1 MSIVFKPRPCA
12 AASISTASS
21 RLKSSSGRPRALVAP
36 GSSMKCPTSTATVA
50 ECADAAAY
58 SSSGNNA
65 RTGRLYT
72 IERNPIRKQTHAIQ
86 RLRSLRFHRGPHPRG
101 QRSDHAAA
109 PAAGEGRAGDGQDHA
124 RRGGCKGARAA
135 AARMAHQVHHQG
147 AAGPVRIRRGEP
159 PARFA
164 ARRSAR
170 ARDRQLHRQGHVVAG
185 VHFRDA
191 GRAPHRRNR
200 QGRHRV
206 SQRPLARARPH
217 GVFRLRDQGARPRGA
232 APHRLH
238 HLEQRKGAAR
248 RLFTALLL
256 SLHPLPRQGND
267 GENRRGALSRAE
279 EVAPARSAR
288 GVLRGARGAR
298 AEEKALD
305 LGAARLAEAA
315 ARRGHSARRPESQG
329 PQDDH
334 PAAARRAVEKRA
346 GCAPVRASYLHVA
359 AKVLTARPRAMLS
372 GFFVKLKDHKIP
384 VSIKEWL
391 TLLEAMQKDVI
402 SPSIDEFY
410 YLSRTTLVKDEQ
422 NFDKFDRA
430 FGEYFKGIES
440 VAGAELDVPLEWLLK
455 QAELNLS
462 PEENAM
468 IEAMGGWEK
477 LMGALKKRLE
487 EQKGRHQGGNKWIG
501 TAGTSPFGA
510 YGYNPEGVRIG
521 QDKSR
526 NRSAVKVWDAR
537 EYRNLDDS
545 VELGTR
551 NIKVALRRL
560 RKFAR
565 EGAPEELDLDTTID
579 KTARNAGYLDLSMR
593 PERHNAARVLMFLDI
608 GGTMDDHIKLCEELF
623 SAAKTEFK
631 HLEYFYFHNCLYDY
645 VWKDNLRRH
654 SERTRTFD
662 IMHKYGHDYKLVFV
676 GDATMS
682 PYEVLQPGGS
692 IEYSNDEAGAVWLR
706 RVLEVYPR
714 AVWLNPEPEEIWPY
728 RQSIG
733 ILKEIMGGRMYPTTI
748 LGLERAMRALVK

>member
-1 MSIVFKPRPCA
+1 MSIVFKPSPCA

-36 GSSMKCPTSTATVA
+36 GSSMKCPTSIATVA

-65 RTGRLYT
+65 RTVRLYT
-72 IERNPIRKQTHAIQ
+72 MRRNPTPRRTHAIQ
-86 RLRSLRFHRGPHPRG
+86 GLRRIRIHRRPHPRR
-101 QRSDHAAA
+101 QRSDHAPA

-135 AARMAHQVHHQG
+135 AAGMAHQIHHQG
-147 AAGPVRIRRGEP
+147 TAGPVRIRRGEP

-170 ARDRQLHRQGHVVAG
+170 ARDPQLHRQGHVVAG

-217 GVFRLRDQGARPRGA
+217 GVFRLRDQGARQGGT

-238 HLEQRKGAAR
+238 HLEQRKRAAR
-248 RLFTALLL
+248 RLSPALLFP
-256 SLHPLPRQGND
+256 LHPLSRQGND
-267 GENRRGALSRAE
+267 GENRRGALSGAE

-288 GVLRGARGAR
+288 GVLRGARSAG

-305 LGAARLAEAA
+305 LGASRLAEAA

-329 PQDDH
+329 PQDH
-334 PAAARRAVEKRA
+334 YPAAARGAVEKRA
-346 GCAPVRASYLHVA
+346 GRASLRASYLHVA
-359 AKVLTARPRAMLS
+359 PALVVPARMLS

-440 VAGAELDVPLEWLLK
+440 VAGVEFDVPLEWLLK

-462 PEENAM
+462 PEEKAM
-468 IEAMGGWEK
+468 IEAMGGWDK
-477 LMGALKKRLE
+477 LMEALKKRLE

-526 NRSAVKVWDAR
+526 NRSAVKVWDQR

-579 KTARNAGYLDLSMR
+579 KTARNAGYLDLMMR
-593 PERHNAARVLMFLDI
+593 PERHNAVKVLMFLDI

-631 HLEYFYFHNCLYDY
+631 HLEYFYFHNFLY
-645 VWKDNLRRH
+645 
-654 SERTRTFD
+654 
-662 IMHKYGHDYKLVFV
+662 
-676 GDATMS
+676 
-682 PYEVLQPGGS
+682 
-692 IEYSNDEAGAVWLR
+692 
-706 RVLEVYPR
+706 
-714 AVWLNPEPEEIWPY
+714 EP
-728 RQSIG
+728 
-733 ILKEIMGGRMYPTTI
+733 
-748 LGLERAMRALVK
+748 

>member
-1 MSIVFKPRPCA
+1 
-12 AASISTASS
+12 
-21 RLKSSSGRPRALVAP
+21 
-36 GSSMKCPTSTATVA
+36 
-50 ECADAAAY
+50 
-58 SSSGNNA
+58 
-65 RTGRLYT
+65 
-72 IERNPIRKQTHAIQ
+72 
-86 RLRSLRFHRGPHPRG
+86 
-101 QRSDHAAA
+101 
-109 PAAGEGRAGDGQDHA
+109 
-124 RRGGCKGARAA
+124 
-135 AARMAHQVHHQG
+135 
-147 AAGPVRIRRGEP
+147 
-159 PARFA
+159 
-164 ARRSAR
+164 
-170 ARDRQLHRQGHVVAG
+170 
-185 VHFRDA
+185 
-191 GRAPHRRNR
+191 
-200 QGRHRV
+200 
-206 SQRPLARARPH
+206 
-217 GVFRLRDQGARPRGA
+217 
-232 APHRLH
+232 
-238 HLEQRKGAAR
+238 
-248 RLFTALLL
+248 
-256 SLHPLPRQGND
+256 
-267 GENRRGALSRAE
+267 
-279 EVAPARSAR
+279 
-288 GVLRGARGAR
+288 
-298 AEEKALD
+298 
-305 LGAARLAEAA
+305 
-315 ARRGHSARRPESQG
+315 
-329 PQDDH
+329 
-334 PAAARRAVEKRA
+334 
-346 GCAPVRASYLHVA
+346 
-359 AKVLTARPRAMLS
+359 MLS

-440 VAGAELDVPLEWLLK
+440 VAGVELDVPLEWLLK

-462 PEENAM
+462 PEEKAM

-477 LMGALKKRLE
+477 LMEALKKRLE

-593 PERHNAARVLMFLDI
+593 PERHNAVKVLMFLDI
-608 GGTMDDHIKLCEELF
+608 GGSMDDHVKLCEELF

-645 VWKDNLRRH
+645 VWKDNRRRH

-692 IEYSNDEAGAVWLR
+692 IEYSNDEAGAVWLKR
-706 RVLEVYPR
+706 MLEVYPR

-733 ILKEIMGGRMYPTTI
+733 ILREIMGGRMYATTI
-748 LGLERAMRALVK
+748 EGLERAMRALVK

>member
-1 MSIVFKPRPCA
+1 
-12 AASISTASS
+12 
-21 RLKSSSGRPRALVAP
+21 
-36 GSSMKCPTSTATVA
+36 
-50 ECADAAAY
+50 
-58 SSSGNNA
+58 
-65 RTGRLYT
+65 
-72 IERNPIRKQTHAIQ
+72 
-86 RLRSLRFHRGPHPRG
+86 
-101 QRSDHAAA
+101 
-109 PAAGEGRAGDGQDHA
+109 
-124 RRGGCKGARAA
+124 
-135 AARMAHQVHHQG
+135 
-147 AAGPVRIRRGEP
+147 
-159 PARFA
+159 
-164 ARRSAR
+164 
-170 ARDRQLHRQGHVVAG
+170 
-185 VHFRDA
+185 
-191 GRAPHRRNR
+191 
-200 QGRHRV
+200 
-206 SQRPLARARPH
+206 
-217 GVFRLRDQGARPRGA
+217 
-232 APHRLH
+232 
-238 HLEQRKGAAR
+238 
-248 RLFTALLL
+248 
-256 SLHPLPRQGND
+256 
-267 GENRRGALSRAE
+267 
-279 EVAPARSAR
+279 
-288 GVLRGARGAR
+288 
-298 AEEKALD
+298 
-305 LGAARLAEAA
+305 
-315 ARRGHSARRPESQG
+315 
-329 PQDDH
+329 
-334 PAAARRAVEKRA
+334 
-346 GCAPVRASYLHVA
+346 
-359 AKVLTARPRAMLS
+359 MLS

-391 TLLEAMQKDVI
+391 TLLEAMQKNVI

-462 PEENAM
+462 PEEKAM

-477 LMGALKKRLE
+477 LMEALKKRLE

-521 QDKSR
+521 QDGSR

-565 EGAPEELDLDTTID
+565 EGAPEELDLETTID

-593 PERHNAARVLMFLDI
+593 PERHNAVKVLMFLDI
-608 GGTMDDHIKLCEELF
+608 GGSMDDHVKLCEELF

-645 VWKDNLRRH
+645 VWKDNRRRH

-692 IEYSNDEAGAVWLR
+692 IEYSNDEAGAVWLKR
-706 RVLEVYPR
+706 MLEVYPR

-733 ILKEIMGGRMYPTTI
+733 ILREIMGGRMYATTI
-748 LGLERAMRALVK
+748 EGLERAMRALVK

>member
-1 MSIVFKPRPCA
+1 
-12 AASISTASS
+12 
-21 RLKSSSGRPRALVAP
+21 
-36 GSSMKCPTSTATVA
+36 
-50 ECADAAAY
+50 
-58 SSSGNNA
+58 
-65 RTGRLYT
+65 
-72 IERNPIRKQTHAIQ
+72 
-86 RLRSLRFHRGPHPRG
+86 
-101 QRSDHAAA
+101 
-109 PAAGEGRAGDGQDHA
+109 
-124 RRGGCKGARAA
+124 
-135 AARMAHQVHHQG
+135 
-147 AAGPVRIRRGEP
+147 
-159 PARFA
+159 
-164 ARRSAR
+164 
-170 ARDRQLHRQGHVVAG
+170 
-185 VHFRDA
+185 
-191 GRAPHRRNR
+191 
-200 QGRHRV
+200 
-206 SQRPLARARPH
+206 
-217 GVFRLRDQGARPRGA
+217 
-232 APHRLH
+232 
-238 HLEQRKGAAR
+238 
-248 RLFTALLL
+248 
-256 SLHPLPRQGND
+256 
-267 GENRRGALSRAE
+267 
-279 EVAPARSAR
+279 
-288 GVLRGARGAR
+288 
-298 AEEKALD
+298 
-305 LGAARLAEAA
+305 
-315 ARRGHSARRPESQG
+315 
-329 PQDDH
+329 
-334 PAAARRAVEKRA
+334 
-346 GCAPVRASYLHVA
+346 
-359 AKVLTARPRAMLS
+359 MLS

-440 VAGAELDVPLEWLLK
+440 VAGVDLDVPLEWLLK

-462 PEENAM
+462 PEEKAM

-477 LMGALKKRLE
+477 LMEALKKRLE

-545 VELGTR
+545 LELGTR

-579 KTARNAGYLDLSMR
+579 KTARNAGILDLSMR
-593 PERHNAARVLMFLDI
+593 PERHNAVKVLMFLDI
-608 GGTMDDHIKLCEELF
+608 GGSMDDHVKLCEELF

-645 VWKDNLRRH
+645 VWKDNRRRH

-692 IEYSNDEAGAVWLR
+692 IEYSNDEAGAVWLKR
-706 RVLEVYPR
+706 MLEVYPR

-733 ILKEIMGGRMYPTTI
+733 ILREIMGGRMYATTI
-748 LGLERAMRALVK
+748 EGLERAMRALVK

>member
-1 MSIVFKPRPCA
+1 
-12 AASISTASS
+12 
-21 RLKSSSGRPRALVAP
+21 
-36 GSSMKCPTSTATVA
+36 
-50 ECADAAAY
+50 
-58 SSSGNNA
+58 
-65 RTGRLYT
+65 
-72 IERNPIRKQTHAIQ
+72 
-86 RLRSLRFHRGPHPRG
+86 
-101 QRSDHAAA
+101 
-109 PAAGEGRAGDGQDHA
+109 
-124 RRGGCKGARAA
+124 
-135 AARMAHQVHHQG
+135 
-147 AAGPVRIRRGEP
+147 
-159 PARFA
+159 
-164 ARRSAR
+164 
-170 ARDRQLHRQGHVVAG
+170 
-185 VHFRDA
+185 
-191 GRAPHRRNR
+191 
-200 QGRHRV
+200 
-206 SQRPLARARPH
+206 
-217 GVFRLRDQGARPRGA
+217 
-232 APHRLH
+232 
-238 HLEQRKGAAR
+238 
-248 RLFTALLL
+248 
-256 SLHPLPRQGND
+256 
-267 GENRRGALSRAE
+267 
-279 EVAPARSAR
+279 
-288 GVLRGARGAR
+288 
-298 AEEKALD
+298 
-305 LGAARLAEAA
+305 
-315 ARRGHSARRPESQG
+315 
-329 PQDDH
+329 
-334 PAAARRAVEKRA
+334 
-346 GCAPVRASYLHVA
+346 
-359 AKVLTARPRAMLS
+359 MLS

-440 VAGAELDVPLEWLLK
+440 VAGVEFDVPLEWLLK

-462 PEENAM
+462 PEEKAM

-477 LMGALKKRLE
+477 LMEALKKRLE

-521 QDKSR
+521 QDGSR
-526 NRSAVKVWDAR
+526 ARSAVKVWDAR

-593 PERHNAARVLMFLDI
+593 PERHNAVKVLMFLDI
-608 GGTMDDHIKLCEELF
+608 GGSMDDHVKLCEELF

-645 VWKDNLRRH
+645 VWKDNRRRH

-662 IMHKYGHDYKLVFV
+662 ILHKYGHDYKLVFV

-692 IEYSNDEAGAVWLR
+692 IEYSNDEAGAVWLK

-733 ILKEIMGGRMYPTTI
+733 ILREIMGGRMYPTTI
-748 LGLERAMRALVK
+748 QGLERAMRALVK